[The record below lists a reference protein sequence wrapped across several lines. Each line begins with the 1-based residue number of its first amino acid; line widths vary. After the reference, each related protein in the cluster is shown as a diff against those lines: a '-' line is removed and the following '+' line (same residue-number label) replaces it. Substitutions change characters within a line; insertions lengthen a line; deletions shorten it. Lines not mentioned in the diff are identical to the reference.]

1 MEQDAAPER
10 RSYDASGRRAAAERR
25 RIHVAEVA
33 ARLFAERGW
42 NGTTLALVAAES
54 GVSVEL
60 VTKTFGT
67 KAGVFMAAFRSAGFG
82 RRGGLLEAF
91 AALRLDDEPDVEVRL
106 DRFVELACS
115 IVVPMGPLVW
125 VLGTGAEQD
134 PALRDLVRGAH
145 LAHAAMCED
154 LVRLLARGEPA
165 PDAVDEVYLLTR
177 AETYLTLA
185 QHRGW
190 TVERYAAWLRRSLR
204 TAVDGAT
211 DGPTGGRPSSS
222 IGGSVPPGPELG
234 TI

>member
-1 MEQDAAPER
+1 MEQDAAAER

-25 RIHVAEVA
+25 RLRVAEVA

-54 GVSVEL
+54 DVSVEL
-60 VTKTFGT
+60 VTKTFGS

-91 AALRLDDEPDVEVRL
+91 AELRLDDEPDVGVRL
-106 DRFVELACS
+106 DRFVEFACS
-115 IVVPMGPLVW
+115 IVVPMGPLVS
-125 VLGTGAEQD
+125 VLAHGAEQD
-134 PALRDLVRGAH
+134 PTLRDLVRGAH
-145 LAHAAMCED
+145 LGHAAMCAD
-154 LVRLLARGEPA
+154 VARLLARGEPA

-177 AETYLTLA
+177 AETYVTLA

-204 TAVDGAT
+204 TAVDGPAEGS
-211 DGPTGGRPSSS
+211 DGG
-222 IGGSVPPGPELG
+222 IVPAAPELG
-234 TI
+234 TM

>member
-1 MEQDAAPER
+1 MEEKNAPER

-25 RIHVAEVA
+25 RLHVAEVA

-54 GVSVEL
+54 EVSVEL
-60 VTKTFGT
+60 VTKTFGS

-82 RRGGLLEAF
+82 QRGGLQEAF
-91 AALRLDDEPDVEVRL
+91 AQLRLEDEPDLEVRL
-106 DRFVELACS
+106 DRFVEFACS

-125 VLGTGAEQD
+125 VLGHGAEQD
-134 PALRDLVRGAH
+134 PVLRDLVRGAH
-145 LAHAAMCED
+145 LGHAAMCGD

-177 AETYLTLA
+177 AETYVTFA

-190 TVERYAAWLRRSLR
+190 TVERYAGWLRRSLR
-204 TAVDGAT
+204 TAVDGPSPGSG
-211 DGPTGGRPSSS
+211 DGSAPRAA
-222 IGGSVPPGPELG
+222 ELG
-234 TI
+234 TM

>member
-25 RIHVAEVA
+25 RLHVAEVA

-42 NGTTLALVAAES
+42 TGTTLALVAAES
-54 GVSVEL
+54 EVSVEL
-60 VTKTFGT
+60 VTKTFGG
-67 KAGVFMAAFRSAGFG
+67 KAGLFMAAFRTAGFG
-82 RRGGLLEAF
+82 QRGGLLESF
-91 AALRLDDEPDVEVRL
+91 ADLRLDDEPDVEVRL
-106 DRFVELACS
+106 DRFVEFACS
-115 IVVPMGPLVW
+115 IVVPMGPLVP
-125 VLGTGAEQD
+125 VLAHGAEVD

-145 LAHAAMCED
+145 LGHAAMCGD
-154 LVRLLARGEPA
+154 VARLLARGEPA

-177 AETYLTLA
+177 AETWLTLA

-204 TAVDGAT
+204 TAVDGP
-211 DGPTGGRPSSS
+211 GTGSAETG
-222 IGGSVPPGPELG
+222 VPVAPELG

>member
-1 MEQDAAPER
+1 VEQDAAPER

-25 RIHVAEVA
+25 RLHVAEVA

-42 NGTTLALVAAES
+42 TGTTLALVAAES
-54 GVSVEL
+54 EVSVEL
-60 VTKTFGT
+60 VTKTFGG
-67 KAGVFMAAFRSAGFG
+67 KAGLFMAAFRTAGFG
-82 RRGGLLEAF
+82 QRGGLLESF
-91 AALRLDDEPDVEVRL
+91 SDLRLDDEPDVEVRL
-106 DRFVELACS
+106 DRFVEFACS
-115 IVVPMGPLVW
+115 IVVPMGPLVP
-125 VLGTGAEQD
+125 VLAHGAEVD

-145 LAHAAMCED
+145 LGHAAMCGD
-154 LVRLLARGEPA
+154 VARLLARGEPA

-204 TAVDGAT
+204 TAVDGPDA
-211 DGPTGGRPSSS
+211 
-222 IGGSVPPGPELG
+222 GSTETRVSAAPELG

>member
-25 RIHVAEVA
+25 RLHVAEVA

-42 NGTTLALVAAES
+42 TGTTLALVAAES
-54 GVSVEL
+54 DVSVEL
-60 VTKTFGT
+60 VSKTFDG

-82 RRGGLLEAF
+82 QRGGLLEAF
-91 AALRLDDEPDVEVRL
+91 ADLRLEDEPDVEVRL
-106 DRFVELACS
+106 DRFVEFACS
-115 IVVPMGPLVW
+115 IVVPMGPLVP
-125 VLGTGAEQD
+125 VLAHGAEAD

-145 LAHAAMCED
+145 LGHAVMCGD
-154 LVRLLARGEPA
+154 VARLLARGEPA

-204 TAVDGAT
+204 AAVDGPAT
-211 DGPTGGRPSSS
+211 DSRETGAPLA
-222 IGGSVPPGPELG
+222 PELG
-234 TI
+234 TM

>member
-1 MEQDAAPER
+1 MEEKNAPER

-25 RIHVAEVA
+25 RLHVAEVA

-60 VTKTFGT
+60 VTKTFGG
-67 KAGVFMAAFRSAGFG
+67 KPGVFMEAFRSAGFG
-82 RRGGLLEAF
+82 RRGGLREAF
-91 AALRLDDEPDVEVRL
+91 ADLGLDDEPDIEVRL
-106 DRFVELACS
+106 DRFVEFACS
-115 IVVPMGPLVW
+115 IVVPMGPLVL
-125 VLGTGAEQD
+125 VLAHGAEQD
-134 PALRDLVRGAH
+134 PALRELVRGAH
-145 LAHAAMCED
+145 LGHAAMCGD

-177 AETYLTLA
+177 AETYLTFA

-204 TAVDGAT
+204 QAVDGPPADSS
-211 DGPTGGRPSSS
+211 DGR
-222 IGGSVPPGPELG
+222 VPADPKLG
-234 TI
+234 TM

>member
-1 MEQDAAPER
+1 VEEENAPER

-25 RIHVAEVA
+25 RLHVAEVA

-60 VTKTFGT
+60 VTKTFDG
-67 KAGVFMAAFRSAGFG
+67 KAGLFMEAFRSAGFG
-82 RRGGLLEAF
+82 RRGGLREAF
-91 AALRLDDEPDVEVRL
+91 ADLRLDDEPDLEVRL
-106 DRFVELACS
+106 DRFVEFACS
-115 IVVPMGPLVW
+115 IVVPMGPLVL
-125 VLGTGAEQD
+125 VLAHGAEQD

-145 LAHAAMCED
+145 LGHAAMCGD

-177 AETYLTLA
+177 AETYVTFA

-204 TAVDGAT
+204 TAVDGPPAST
-211 DGPTGGRPSSS
+211 D
-222 IGGSVPPGPELG
+222 GGSVPPAPDLG
-234 TI
+234 TL